1 MLVAQKG
8 KNVADREEARCGKRV
23 LVIDDDRVFRLLMEK
38 YLAGYELQLEV
49 DGLDGFRSAQTTLPD
64 LVISDFMMPKM
75 DGLRL
80 CRLLKMDPRTRD
92 IPVILLSAVDEDEYR
107 EKGQSSGA
115 AAVLP
120 KSISGQQLR
129 DVVEEVLGGS

>member
-1 MLVAQKG
+1 MCKG
-8 KNVADREEARCGKRV
+8 KTVADVEGTDGGRRI

-38 YLAGYELQLEV
+38 HLGGFDLQLEE
-49 DGLDGFRSAQTTLPD
+49 DGLEGFRSAQRLLPD
-64 LVISDFMMPKM
+64 LIISDFMMPKM

-107 EKGQSSGA
+107 EKGRSCGA
-115 AAVLP
+115 SAVLP
-120 KSISGQQLR
+120 KSISRKELR
-129 DVVEEVLGGS
+129 GMVREVLGEL